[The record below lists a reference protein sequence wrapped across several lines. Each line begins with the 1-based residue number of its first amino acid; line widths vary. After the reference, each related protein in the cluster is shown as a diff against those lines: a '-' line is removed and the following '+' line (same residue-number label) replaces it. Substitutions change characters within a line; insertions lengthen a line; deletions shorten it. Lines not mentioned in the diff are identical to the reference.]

1 MTTGSIAL
9 FVVLLIAVGVVA
21 YYVGVLTTRVRLSGF
36 EKAARKDAV
45 KKSRAVLTG
54 NLAEQLAPYLPGFRY
69 KPTELRFVGKPVD
82 YVVFEGLDERKIRR
96 VIFLEI
102 KSGEATLNEAER
114 SLRDAVKQGRVDF
127 EIYEASACT
136 SPTNAP
142 SLRQSSG
149 LGSWFASRPKP

>member
-21 YYVGVLTTRVRLSGF
+21 YYVGVLTTRVRLSGL

-54 NLAEQLAPYLPGFRY
+54 NFAEQLAPYLPGFRY
-69 KPTELRFVGKPVD
+69 RPTELRFVGKPVD
-82 YVVFEGLDERKIRR
+82 YVVFEGLDERRIRR

-102 KSGEATLNEAER
+102 KSGGGTLNGAER
-114 SLRDAVKQGRVDF
+114 SLRDAVKQGCVDF

-136 SPTNAP
+136 SVANAP
-142 SLRQSSG
+142 PPQRSSG
-149 LGSWFASRPKP
+149 LISWFASRPKP